1 VHTDQDIKKVFE
13 SGLRSLA
20 RREHSTLELAR
31 KLRTKG
37 FSQEHISQVLQE
49 LTMQGYLSD
58 QRFTENYIRYRLNSG
73 WGPVIIVQE
82 LLDKGVLQALIDE
95 QMVLLAE
102 DWVLRADQVRQ
113 KKFGSGLPKT
123 FAEEVKQKRFL
134 QYKGFTLDQIDRIFK
149 SKF

>member
-1 VHTDQDIKKVFE
+1 MLSPFRRSREGGNPGV
-13 SGLRSLA
+13 GLDGSPPTRGW
-20 RREHSTLELAR
+20 R
-31 KLRTKG
+31 
-37 FSQEHISQVLQE
+37 
-49 LTMQGYLSD
+49 LTQLSS
-58 QRFTENYIRYRLNSG
+58 RCYIRYRLNSG

-149 SKF
+149 SKFWK